1 MQVIYGKIRTV
12 DEDQRIISLLR
23 NNKIEYFY
31 LSRNQMKRY
40 SPYLSAGLYVYFR
53 CTKNKKKHHH
63 IYSYDVISFIKMARR
78 TRCGSYGTC

>member
-40 SPYLSAGLYVYFR
+40 SPYLSSGLYVYLDVLKIR
-53 CTKNKKKHHH
+53 KNII
-63 IYSYDVISFIKMARR
+63 IYIHTI
-78 TRCGSYGTC
+78 

>member
-40 SPYLSAGLYVYFR
+40 SPYLSAGLYVYFK
-53 CTKNKKKHHH
+53 CTKNKKKHHPCQFH
-63 IYSYDVISFIKMARR
+63 TPILFLR
-78 TRCGSYGTC
+78 